1 MLKHDARGGYRG
13 SIPWPGCGRSQRT
26 RIQSAGE
33 PKRQATS
40 TFAAFRQQRH
50 TQKLAPC

>member
-13 SIPWPGCGRSQRT
+13 SIPWPGCGRAQRT

-40 TFAAFRQQRH
+40 TFAAFHRQKH
-50 TQKLAPC
+50 T